1 MSVQIVYFPARGR
14 AEISRL
20 VLEIAGAE
28 YENVNLDY
36 EKLGAL
42 KQTGELAYGQVPL
55 LRDGDFSLVQS
66 IAIARYLARKHDLYG
81 ADIKEGAQID
91 SIIDGAND
99 VTNKLIPLIFPKPD
113 LQGLADL
120 KATGFPKFIA
130 NFENILSKNNNGDGW
145 FVGNAISLAD
155 IAIFL
160 LLEGA
165 DSLSFD
171 LQPYPK
177 LAAFRSRFESHEK
190 VAAYIS
196 SDRRY
201 PARQAFELP
210 EPSNNDN

>member
-91 SIIDGAND
+91 SIVDGYID
-99 VTNKLIPLIFPKPD
+99 TISKLGPK
-113 LQGLADL
+113 
-120 KATGFPKFIA
+120 
-130 NFENILSKNNNGDGW
+130 
-145 FVGNAISLAD
+145 
-155 IAIFL
+155 
-160 LLEGA
+160 
-165 DSLSFD
+165 
-171 LQPYPK
+171 
-177 LAAFRSRFESHEK
+177 
-190 VAAYIS
+190 
-196 SDRRY
+196 
-201 PARQAFELP
+201 
-210 EPSNNDN
+210 SNYYYYQNQIYKD